1 MKLSIKNIGKIS
13 SADIE
18 LNSITLI
25 AGLNNTGKST
35 IGKILYCIFN
45 GLYRIDEKAR
55 SYLKRRILKE
65 LETFSSPLFSLNT
78 DSRIESVAEYLVTN
92 RDKIKEISN
101 IKEIVDKAKLD
112 TLDEVN
118 YESILRFLKLSK
130 DEIYNSVLQSFF
142 EAEFYDQIENFYAPE
157 NTSELSLKIS
167 DKTVNAEINDEKI
180 FIKNELFGLDCE
192 AIYIDDP
199 FVFDNYMYQRFYRRS
214 NHKIDLYRKL
224 TTVIKSNDELDMA
237 VDNLMT
243 SKRLEE
249 IYRKINSV
257 TPGSIKQNNRLAY
270 FDKDFNKNIDFRNIS
285 TGLKS
290 FIIIKTLLS
299 NGYLSDKGVLILD
312 EPEVHLHPEWQKL
325 FAEIIVLLQKEYN
338 LHILIN
344 SHSPYFIDA
353 IDVYSEKYGIKD
365 SCKYYLSREKSNKSI
380 EVIDTT
386 ANLEPIYE
394 LLTSPLQDLEN
405 ERYSKN

>member
-35 IGKILYCIFN
+35 IGKVLYCIFN
-45 GLYRIDEKAR
+45 GLYRIDEKAS
-55 SYLKRRILKE
+55 SYLKRRVLRE
-65 LETFSSPLFSLNT
+65 LEDIPSLLFTFSN
-78 DSRIESVAEYLVTN
+78 DSRIENAAEELIAKKDEIKEVS
-92 RDKIKEISN
+92 DIKEIIARN
-101 IKEIVDKAKLD
+101 KID

-118 YESILRFLKLSK
+118 YETILRFLRLSK
-130 DEIYNSVLQSFF
+130 KEIYNAVLQSLF
-142 EAEFYDQIENFYAPE
+142 EAEFSDQIENFYSLE
-157 NTSELSLKIS
+157 NSSELSLKIR
-167 DKTVNAEINDEKI
+167 DKTINVKINDEKI
-180 FIKNELFGLDCE
+180 FIRSELFSLDRE

-199 FVFDNYMYQRFYRRS
+199 FVFDNYIYQRLYRTS
-214 NHKIDLYRKL
+214 NHKIDLYKKL
-224 TTVIKSNDELDMA
+224 TTIIKSNDELDIA

-249 IYRKINSV
+249 IYKKINSV
-257 TPGSIKQNNRLAY
+257 SSGNIKQKSRPAY

-312 EPEVHLHPEWQKL
+312 EPEVHLHPAWQKL

-353 IDVYSEKYGIKD
+353 IDVYSDKYGIKD
-365 SCKYYLSREKSNKSI
+365 NCKYYLSNEQSNKSI
-380 EVIDTT
+380 ELIDTT
-386 ANLEPIYE
+386 SNLEPIYE

-405 ERYSKN
+405 ERYLKS

>member
-1 MKLSIKNIGKIS
+1 MKLSIKNIGKIF

-92 RDKIKEISN
+92 KDKIKEISN

-167 DKTVNAEINDEKI
+167 GSN
-180 FIKNELFGLDCE
+180 FEL
-192 AIYIDDP
+192 
-199 FVFDNYMYQRFYRRS
+199 
-214 NHKIDLYRKL
+214 
-224 TTVIKSNDELDMA
+224 
-237 VDNLMT
+237 
-243 SKRLEE
+243 
-249 IYRKINSV
+249 
-257 TPGSIKQNNRLAY
+257 
-270 FDKDFNKNIDFRNIS
+270 
-285 TGLKS
+285 
-290 FIIIKTLLS
+290 
-299 NGYLSDKGVLILD
+299 
-312 EPEVHLHPEWQKL
+312 
-325 FAEIIVLLQKEYN
+325 
-338 LHILIN
+338 
-344 SHSPYFIDA
+344 
-353 IDVYSEKYGIKD
+353 
-365 SCKYYLSREKSNKSI
+365 
-380 EVIDTT
+380 
-386 ANLEPIYE
+386 
-394 LLTSPLQDLEN
+394 
-405 ERYSKN
+405 